1 VLLIAW
7 CVKYKPTINIFA
19 NMLAH
24 YTPLALILIAGI
36 GYSISARKL
45 TVVAALTGTIVACLV
60 FAGAGYTGVAMMT
73 TFFILGSAATS
84 WQRNKKQSFTT
95 AEEHKRGRT
104 AVQVLANAG
113 VGAITGILTLLFPL
127 YTQLWV
133 LMMAAS
139 FASATA
145 DTLSSELGT
154 VYGRRFF
161 NIITWKPDQRG
172 LDGVIS
178 LEGTLIG
185 IGGCIVIAIV
195 YVIGYGWNAWLI
207 GIIIAGIVGNL
218 TDSVLG
224 ATLERRG
231 YLDNNMVNFLNTL
244 VAALAMLLIY
254 FI

>member
-1 VLLIAW
+1 MDIA
-7 CVKYKPTINIFA
+7 PQI
-19 NMLAH
+19 MLAH
-24 YTPLALILIAGI
+24 YGLLILILISGI
-36 GYSISARKL
+36 AYSICAKKL
-45 TVVAALTGTIVACLV
+45 TVIAALTGAVVACFV
-60 FAGAGYTGVAMMT
+60 FAGGGYTGIAMMT

-84 WQRNKKQSFTT
+84 WQRHKKQSFTIV
-95 AEEHKRGRT
+95 EEHKSGRT
-104 AVQVLANAG
+104 AGQVLANAG
-113 VGAITGILTLLFPL
+113 VGAIAGILVLLFPL
-127 YTQLWV
+127 HINLWV

-161 NIITWKPDQRG
+161 NIITWKPDKRG

-185 IGGCIVIAIV
+185 IGVSMIIAIV
-195 YVIGYGWNAWLI
+195 YAIGFGWGTTLI
-207 GIIIAGIVGNL
+207 SIIIAGTVGNL
-218 TDSVLG
+218 ADSILG

-231 YLDNNMVNFLNTL
+231 YISNNAVNFLNTL
-244 VAALAMLLIY
+244 IAALVMLLIY

>member
-1 VLLIAW
+1 MLLRCI
-7 CVKYKPTINIFA
+7 
-19 NMLAH
+19 
-24 YTPLALILIAGI
+24 PLILILIAGI

-45 TVVAALTGTIVACLV
+45 TVVAAITGAVVACLV
-60 FAGAGYTGVAMMT
+60 FAGGGYTGVAMMT

-95 AEEHKRGRT
+95 AKEHKSGRT
-104 AVQVLANAG
+104 AGQVLANAG
-113 VGAITGILTLLFPL
+113 VGAITGILVLLFPT
-127 YTQLWV
+127 YTQLLV
-133 LMMAAS
+133 LMMAAC

-161 NIITWKPDQRG
+161 NVTTWKPDQRG

-185 IGGCIVIAIV
+185 IAGCVVIAIV
-195 YVIGYGWNAWLI
+195 YAIGFGWNTWLI
-207 GIIIAGIVGNL
+207 AIIIAGTVGNL

-231 YLDNNMVNFLNTL
+231 YIGNNMVNFLNTL
-244 VAALAMLLIY
+244 IAALVILLIY

>member
-1 VLLIAW
+1 M
-7 CVKYKPTINIFA
+7 P
-19 NMLAH
+19 AH
-24 YTPLALILIAGI
+24 YIPLILILIAGMA
-36 GYSISARKL
+36 YSISARKL
-45 TVVAALTGTIVACLV
+45 TVFAAATGAMVACLV
-60 FAGAGYTGVAMMT
+60 FAAAGYTGVAMMT
-73 TFFILGSAATS
+73 AFFILGSSATS
-84 WQRNKKQSFTT
+84 WQHHQKQSFETIQ
-95 AEEHKRGRT
+95 EHKSGRT
-104 AVQVLANAG
+104 AGQVLANAG
-113 VGAITGILTLLFPL
+113 VGAIAGILVLLFPL

-185 IGGCIVIAIV
+185 IGGCIVIAII
-195 YVIGYGWNAWLI
+195 YAIGYGWNSWLI
-207 GIIIAGIVGNL
+207 GIMIAGTIGNL
-218 TDSVLG
+218 ADSVLG

-231 YLDNNMVNFLNTL
+231 YIGNNTVNFFNTL
-244 VAALAMLLIY
+244 IAALVMLLIY
-254 FI
+254 FIKS

>member
-1 VLLIAW
+1 MLLRY
-7 CVKYKPTINIFA
+7 V
-19 NMLAH
+19 
-24 YTPLALILIAGI
+24 PLILILIAGI

-45 TVVAALTGTIVACLV
+45 TVSAAITGAIVAFLV
-60 FAGAGYTGVAMMT
+60 FAGASYSGIALMT
-73 TFFILGSAATS
+73 AFFILGSTATS
-84 WQRNKKQSFTT
+84 WQHHQKQNFVTVQ
-95 AEEHKRGRT
+95 EHKSGRS
-104 AVQVLANAG
+104 AGQVLANAG

-133 LMMAAS
+133 LMLAAS

-185 IGGCIVIAIV
+185 VSGCMVIAVI
-195 YVIGYGWNAWLI
+195 YAIGYGWNSWIIA
-207 GIIIAGIVGNL
+207 IIIAGTVGNL
-218 TDSVLG
+218 ADSILG

-231 YLDNNMVNFLNTL
+231 YIDNNTVNFLNTL
-244 VAALAMLLIY
+244 IAALVMLLIY